1 MKASSGERLRLMH
14 QRDWLSVIG
23 LAALSCSGM
32 VFGIIAILAATQNLW
47 PVAVGLMLLG
57 VAQIVI
63 VFVLQSRLHTLSE
76 DFNEMVRERRAVEQE
91 YYVNFVQS
99 ESFNTEIGSLKH
111 RTTKLEQDFQKS
123 AAEREAQFKD
133 LEQRLAAAAANP
145 PPAPYLESTRFGGF
159 ATGIVPPAPYFNE
172 QRPPLFDSPAA
183 PPPYM
188 PRADF
193 RAPPPPATGQPPF
206 AGLANIFGKEGIKP
220 EPKVPR
226 DQLTFL
232 LEPIID
238 LATNETEHYR
248 ARYAMATTT
257 GAEITFDRLVSNADR
272 SGLRPSLDMHV
283 INQALPLLKKLRGK
297 HPNLKLFVPIG
308 VPTLTS
314 EATLRKIFEIVEEA
328 GEAASGLVFELEHD
342 SLGRLNENGITGL
355 AMLARR
361 GVAMALVNVSV
372 AGLDLNSLRH
382 LGVKFIGVDA
392 QSVDS
397 GYGVSPSWQEFVQ
410 VARGLQF
417 QIVLLDVITSQ
428 QAASASQVARFAAG
442 QFFAPPRRVR
452 ANGSGDAAS
461 AMSAAA

>member
-1 MKASSGERLRLMH
+1 
-14 QRDWLSVIG
+14 
-23 LAALSCSGM
+23 M
-32 VFGIIAILAATQNLW
+32 VFGAIALMAATEGQW
-47 PVAVGLMLLG
+47 PLAIGIILLG
-57 VAQIVI
+57 IAQIALATM
-63 VFVLQSRLHTLSE
+63 LQSRIHVLSE
-76 DFNEMVRERRAVEQE
+76 DLRESLRERRVVEQE

-99 ESFNTEIGSLKH
+99 EAFNTEIGALKQ
-111 RTTKLEQDFQKS
+111 RSSKLEQEFQKT

-133 LEQRLAAAAANP
+133 LEQRLQSVAANP
-145 PPAPYLESTRFGGF
+145 PPAPYVESTRFGGF
-159 ATGIVPPAPYFNE
+159 ATGIIPPAPYAGAAPYFNE
-172 QRPPLFDSPAA
+172 PRPPLFDSPAA
-183 PPPYM
+183 PSPFAPPPYM
-188 PRADF
+188 PRNEF
-193 RAPPPPATGQPPF
+193 KPAPAVAAGQAPF
-206 AGLANIFGKEGIKP
+206 AGLTKIFGKEGIKP

-238 LATNETEHYR
+238 LASNETEHYR

-257 GAEITFDRLVSNADR
+257 GSEIGFDRLVSNADR

-314 EATLRKIFEIVEEA
+314 EATLRKIFEIIEEA
-328 GEAASGLVFELEHD
+328 GDAATGLVFEMEHD
-342 SLGRLNENGITGL
+342 GLARLGENGITGL

-361 GVAMALVNVSV
+361 GVSMALVNVAV

-392 QSVDS
+392 GSVDS
-397 GYGVSPSWQEFVQ
+397 GYGVSPLWQDFVQ

-417 QIVLLDVITSQ
+417 QILLLDVVTSQ

-442 QFFAPPRRVR
+442 SFFAPPRRVR
-452 ANGSGDAAS
+452 SPAGDGAAL
-461 AMSAAA
+461 SAAA